1 MKTRV
6 LTNGRF
12 FTANDKEPWA
22 EAVVIKGNKI
32 AYVGSTEGAI
42 EFAGEDGKNVE
53 DLGGKLVTPGLI
65 DGHLHFFGANMFE
78 GLLALNGMSVDEMY
92 AAIAKYIKDN
102 PDKPAY
108 TGMGWNDTAFG
119 DEGPHKKDLDAIC
132 ADKPIALLSSSLHT
146 VWCNSKALEVAGITR
161 DTPDIDPEGGV
172 IYQRDAG
179 GELTGFAKEL
189 ASTDAIIGAAKYFDD
204 ELTIKAFGSFFAKC
218 AANGI
223 TSIVDCSAI
232 SFMKHLMSDEVNAVF
247 DKDETPVRLN
257 FCGYAGVK
265 GFYEKAFD
273 DTVEFSKRFTNDR
286 FFCTFHKLVN
296 DGTLENVS
304 AAIPNPY
311 PNGSVVKPVMTAKE
325 LAEKFEA
332 CAKAGIDVNIH
343 AIGPDA
349 IHNVL
354 EAAGLVREKGIKDLR
369 IVCSHSS
376 NVYPEDIELFG
387 KYDVFANTTGRWI
400 AAMNEEQEAFA
411 AKLTE
416 AKAYPVKSIMD
427 SGATVGFGS
436 DFPTDPTTFPV
447 MPNIETLITRRHVGE
462 DGAFVHDAAE
472 CIGIADVIKGY
483 TINNA
488 YQMRR
493 EDVLGSI
500 EVGKYA
506 DLTVYERNLFEID
519 PREIHDVQIA
529 ETIKD
534 GLTTYKK
541 V

>member
-1 MKTRV
+1 MNDRIRV
-6 LTNGRF
+6 LINGKI
-12 FTANDKEPWA
+12 FTSNDKQPWA

-32 AYVGSTEGAI
+32 AYVGSNEEALKQAEGAK
-42 EFAGEDGKNVE
+42 AE
-53 DLGGKLVTPGLI
+53 DLGGKLVTPGII

-78 GLLALNGMSVDEMY
+78 GLLALNGMSVDEMF
-92 AAIAKYIKDN
+92 AAIAKYIREN

-108 TGMGWNDTAFG
+108 TGMGWNDIAFG
-119 DEGPHKKDLDAIC
+119 EEGPHKKDLDAIC
-132 ADKPIALLSSSLHT
+132 ADKPVALLSASLHT
-146 VWCNSKALEVAGITR
+146 VWCNSKALEIAGLTR

-172 IYQRDAG
+172 IYQRDAD

-189 ASTDAIIGAAKYFDD
+189 ASTDAIIGATKYFDD
-204 ELTIKAFGSFFAKC
+204 ELIIKAFGSFFAKS
-218 AANGI
+218 AENGI

-273 DTVEFSKRFTNDR
+273 DTVEFSRKFTNDR

-387 KYDVFANTTGRWI
+387 RNDVFANTTGNWI
-400 AAMNEEQEAFA
+400 AAMNEEQDAYA
-411 AKLTE
+411 ARLTE
-416 AKAYPVKSIMD
+416 AKAYPVKSIMG
-427 SGATVGFGS
+427 SGAMVGFGS

-447 MPNIETLITRRHVGE
+447 LPNMETLVTRRHVGE
-462 DGAFVHDAAE
+462 EGAFVHDEAE
-472 CIGIADVIKGY
+472 CISIADVIKGY

-500 EVGKYA
+500 EAGKYA
-506 DLTVYERNLFEID
+506 DLTVFERNLFEID
-519 PREIHDVQIA
+519 PREIHDVKIA

-534 GLTTYKK
+534 GLTTYKNK
-541 V
+541 

>member
-204 ELTIKAFGSFFAKC
+204 ELTIKAFGSFFAKS

-273 DTVEFSKRFTNDR
+273 DTVRFSKRFTNDR

-325 LAEKFEA
+325 LSKKFEE
-332 CAKAGIDVNIH
+332 CAKAGIDVNVH

-354 EAAGLVREKGIKDLR
+354 EAAGIVREKGIKDLR
-369 IVCSHSS
+369 IVCSHAS

-387 KYDVFANTTGRWI
+387 KNDVFVDTTGNWI
-400 AAMNEEQEAFA
+400 AAMTEKEDEYTAQ
-411 AKLTE
+411 LTQ

-427 SGATVGFGS
+427 GGATVGFGS

-447 MPNIETLITRRHVGE
+447 MPNMETLVTRRHVGE
-462 DGAFVHDAAE
+462 EGAFAHDEAE
-472 CIGIADVIKGY
+472 CIDISDVIKGY

-506 DLTVYERNLFEID
+506 DLTVFEKNLFEID
-519 PREIHDVQIA
+519 PRQIHDVKIA
-529 ETIKD
+529 QTIKD
-534 GLTTYKK
+534 GITTYKNK
-541 V
+541 

>member
-1 MKTRV
+1 MKDRVRV
-6 LTNGRF
+6 LINGKF
-12 FTANDKEPWA
+12 FTSNDKQPWA

-32 AYVGSTEGAI
+32 AYVGSSEEALKQAEGAK
-42 EFAGEDGKNVE
+42 AE
-53 DLGGKLVTPGLI
+53 DLGGRLVTPGII

-78 GLLALNGMSVDEMY
+78 GLLALNGMSVDEMF
-92 AAIAKYIKDN
+92 AAIAKYISDN
-102 PDKPAY
+102 PDKSAY

-119 DEGPHKKDLDAIC
+119 EEGPHRKDLDAIC
-132 ADKPIALLSSSLHT
+132 ADKPVALLSASLHT
-146 VWCNSKALEVAGITR
+146 VWCNSKALEIAGITR

-172 IYQRDAG
+172 IYQRDAD

-204 ELTIKAFGSFFAKC
+204 ELIIKAFGSFFAKS

-265 GFYEKAFD
+265 GFYEKAFN
-273 DTVEFSKRFTNDR
+273 DTVEFSRRFTNDR

-332 CAKAGIDVNIH
+332 CANAGIDVNIH

-349 IHNVL
+349 VHNVL
-354 EAAGLVREKGIKDLR
+354 EAAGLVREKGFNDLR

-387 KYDVFANTTGRWI
+387 RYDVFANTTGNWI
-400 AAMNEEQEAFA
+400 AAMSEEQDAFA

-427 SGATVGFGS
+427 SGAMVGFGS

-447 MPNIETLITRRHVGE
+447 LPNMETLVTRRHVGE
-462 DGAFVHDAAE
+462 EGAFVHDEKE
-472 CIGIADVIKGY
+472 CISVADVIKGY

-493 EDVLGSI
+493 ENVLGSI
-500 EVGKYA
+500 EAGKYA
-506 DLTVYERNLFEID
+506 DLTVFEKNLFEID
-519 PREIHDVQIA
+519 PREIHDAKIA

-534 GLTTYKK
+534 GITTYKNN
-541 V
+541 